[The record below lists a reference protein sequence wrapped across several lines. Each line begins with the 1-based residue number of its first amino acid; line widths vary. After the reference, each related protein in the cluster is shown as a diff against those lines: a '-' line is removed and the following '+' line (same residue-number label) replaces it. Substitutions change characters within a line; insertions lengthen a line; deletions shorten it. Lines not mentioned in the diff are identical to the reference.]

1 MIMMKFRSQTAAF
14 RSRESA
20 VSSQKKI
27 VLLMF
32 LLITVPCLLFMG
44 VASATPMEDMLKQHL
59 KENYPWADVEIR
71 DIVLSG
77 EPSSQMP
84 EKIFIERGLQNRT
97 VFALYYDKGRKITA
111 TATVKAFDRIVMT
124 TRAFRKGYVL
134 QQEDVYATLMDI
146 SRIPKDAVKTTDEVI
161 GTALTRSV
169 IANRP
174 IVTGMVSG
182 TQHVKKGQRVTIVAE
197 SPNFSIVVKGELK
210 ETAYVGSDV
219 KVLNIDSKK
228 VISGRLINE
237 STVKVVF

>member
-1 MIMMKFRSQTAAF
+1 MIMRKVRNQNAEFR
-14 RSRESA
+14 RPVSA
-20 VSSQKKI
+20 VSGQKNI
-27 VLLMF
+27 VLMMLR
-32 LLITVPCLLFMG
+32 LIMVPCFLFTG
-44 VASATPMEDMLKQHL
+44 VASATPMEDVLKQYL

-84 EKIFIERGLQNRT
+84 EKISLERGLQNRT
-97 VFALYYDKGRKITA
+97 VFALYYGNGRKITA
-111 TATVKAFDRIVMT
+111 TATVKALDWIVMT

-134 QQEDVYATLMDI
+134 QEEDVYATLMDI

-174 IVTGMVSG
+174 IVAGMVSG
-182 TQHVKKGQRVTIVAE
+182 TLRVKKGQRVAIVAE
-197 SPNFSIVVKGELK
+197 SPNFSMVVKGELK

-228 VISGRLINE
+228 VVSGRLVSE